1 MNDTSYLA
9 ILDAIELSYT
19 MEDVHATL
27 ERYRGEHGADPH
39 WSDIA
44 ERAAR
49 QLEAIR
55 RERELIDAAER
66 AKREYRAGRARIVAW
81 LRERRER
88 LTAGGRELTPEEEAQ
103 LAEEAV
109 RLIRVSRELRAAQR
123 EAPDVPGGNPDSPPP
138 GPDPVPCERCGEPGR
153 WVWCIGVWLARCR
166 EHEPECDWT

>member
-1 MNDTSYLA
+1 MDNRTYLA
-9 ILDAIELSYT
+9 ILDAVALSYT
-19 MEDVHATL
+19 AEEVRITL
-27 ERYRGEHGADPH
+27 ERYRGEHGTDLR

-44 ERAAR
+44 VSAAR
-49 QLEAIR
+49 QLDAIR

-66 AKREYRAGRARIVAW
+66 AKREYRAGRARTVAW

-88 LTAGGRELTPEEEAQ
+88 LTAGGRELTSEEEAQ

-109 RLIRVSRELRAAQR
+109 RLVTESRELRDIRR
-123 EAPDVPGGNPDSPPP
+123 EAPDVPGGKPDSPPP
-138 GPDPVPCERCGEPGR
+138 GPDPVPCECCGEPGR